1 MSVVNYISIRI
12 AAQAANTYSTIF
24 QHITKYF
31 IKKLLTL
38 LTTDIYMVFLSASK
52 VKGYWQKFINEILY
66 RFQLHS
72 STTISHW
79 LPIYSNQFHS
89 QTRWQKDTKY
99 QLSIVSVENA
109 SINGVKCRQIRIQ
122 IWISIWV
129 RQNKY

>member
-1 MSVVNYISIRI
+1 MSVVNCISICI
-12 AAQAANTYSTIF
+12 AVQTNNTYITIF
-24 QHITKYF
+24 QHIIKYS

-38 LTTDIYMVFLSASK
+38 LTTDIYMVFLLVSK

-72 STTISHW
+72 NTTISHW

-89 QTRWQKDTKY
+89 QTRWQKGTKC
-99 QLSIVSVENA
+99 QLSVVSVENA
-109 SINGVKCRQIRIQ
+109 SINGAKCRQIRIQ
-122 IWISIWV
+122 IWISIWA